1 MNISGKA
8 KVAGVF
14 GWPVEHSL
22 SPRLHNYW
30 LKEYKIDGVFI
41 PLAVEPDNLHRA
53 IRSLPALG
61 FAGVNL
67 TVPHK
72 EMAISAVD
80 RISENAA
87 RVGAI
92 NTLVISKDGS
102 IEGKNTDGFGFIEAL
117 GACASADDLKGETVV
132 VLGAGGASRAITA
145 ALREHEVGKIYLVN
159 RTRER
164 AQRIAD
170 DLGGEIITVDWKE
183 RADVLSDVKLL
194 VNTTLLGMVG
204 QPKLEINLDA
214 LPASAIVSDIIYSP
228 LMTGLLKGAAR
239 RGNPVVDGLGMLLHQ
254 GRPGFHSWFGQEPVV
269 TEGLRTHILNRG
281 AN

>member
-8 KVAGVF
+8 KVAGVM
-14 GWPVEHSL
+14 GWPVNHSL

-30 LKEYKIDGVFI
+30 LKEHKIDGAFI
-41 PLAVEPDNLHRA
+41 PLAVEPENLYRA

-61 FAGVNL
+61 FAGANL

-72 EMAISAVD
+72 EMALNAVD
-80 RISENAA
+80 RTSENAA
-87 RVGAI
+87 RIGAV
-92 NTLVISKDGS
+92 NTLVVLKDGS

-117 GACASADDLKGETVV
+117 RASVSTDDLKGEPVV

-145 ALREHEVGKIYLVN
+145 ALQEHEVGKIYLVN

-164 AQRIAD
+164 AQRIAH

-204 QPKLEINLDA
+204 QPILEINLEA
-214 LPASAIVSDIIYSP
+214 LPVTAVVSDIIYSP
-228 LMTGLLKGAAR
+228 LMTGLLKHAAK

-254 GRPGFHSWFGQEPVV
+254 GRPGFRSWFGQEPSV
-269 TEGLRTHILNRG
+269 TEGLRTHILDRG

>member
-1 MNISGKA
+1 M
-8 KVAGVF
+8 
-14 GWPVEHSL
+14 L
-22 SPRLHNYW
+22 SP
-30 LKEYKIDGVFI
+30 E
-41 PLAVEPDNLHRA
+41 
-53 IRSLPALG
+53 
-61 FAGVNL
+61 
-67 TVPHK
+67 
-72 EMAISAVD
+72 
-80 RISENAA
+80 
-87 RVGAI
+87 
-92 NTLVISKDGS
+92 
-102 IEGKNTDGFGFIEAL
+102 
-117 GACASADDLKGETVV
+117 
-132 VLGAGGASRAITA
+132 
-145 ALREHEVGKIYLVN
+145 
-159 RTRER
+159 
-164 AQRIAD
+164 QR
-170 DLGGEIITVDWKE
+170 KE